1 MVNLCNGGTKD
12 FVELWEV
19 IHLKLWTRFC
29 IRQMKLF
36 WVNLKHYSQTC
47 SNDHLF
53 KITTLLRRPVLS
65 PPKQIPIQSLLRKT
79 TTWLMRPA
87 TTFFV
92 SQTKT
97 ATKKLSDKEIQNK
110 HKEQSIKNK
119 HLSDYIYSIAT
130 L

>member
-1 MVNLCNGGTKD
+1 MVILCNGGTKD

-19 IHLKLWTRFC
+19 IHLKLWTHFC

-87 TTFFV
+87 ATFFV
-92 SQTKT
+92 SQMET
-97 ATKKLSDKEIQNK
+97 ATKKLYPMKKYKTN
-110 HKEQSIKNK
+110 KEQCIKNK
-119 HLSDYIYSIAT
+119 HPSDYIYSIAT